1 VKIESRW
8 FLVPF
13 VGFLAANANASP
25 SMCLDGENTIF
36 NCELKGAVASLC
48 ISRTNDL
55 LAYRKGTPGKLELV
69 LDEKRFGTG
78 TVFLLSNAQY
88 AGGYESHI
96 RFSNGSVTYLLYDK
110 SVKRDNGPEA
120 SVGIVVYNEGQKIAN
135 LSCENN
141 ASISA
146 EAYEAMRQEDF
157 NAIQTQ

>member
-55 LAYRKGTPGKLELV
+55 LAYGKGTPGKLELV
-69 LDEKRFGTG
+69 LDEKRFWNRDCISSKQCSICRRVRIAYQ
-78 TVFLLSNAQY
+78 VFKRQR
-88 AGGYESHI
+88 HI
-96 RFSNGSVTYLLYDK
+96 PLIR
-110 SVKRDNGPEA
+110 
-120 SVGIVVYNEGQKIAN
+120 
-135 LSCENN
+135 
-141 ASISA
+141 
-146 EAYEAMRQEDF
+146 
-157 NAIQTQ
+157 